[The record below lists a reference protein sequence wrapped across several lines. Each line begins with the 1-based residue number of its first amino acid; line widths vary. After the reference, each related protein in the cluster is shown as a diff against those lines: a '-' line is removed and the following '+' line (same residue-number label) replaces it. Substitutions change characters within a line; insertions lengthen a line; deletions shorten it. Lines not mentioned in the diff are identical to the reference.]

1 MSEEWTALR
10 CPESGCGYERTTAA
24 RVEWNAKEL
33 CPRCRNAKNLVT
45 HLHVVPLGKT
55 RSVESGGDPIPPKPV
70 ADHRQGQHWEMLR
83 EAAQSVEGDDSL
95 PPKPAE
101 DKR

>member
-10 CPESGCGYERTTAA
+10 CPEPGCGYERTTAE
-24 RVEWNAKEL
+24 RVEWNTKEL

-45 HLHVVPLGKT
+45 YLHVLRLGEKG
-55 RSVESGGDPIPPKPV
+55 SGKSMDAALPQKPV
-70 ADHRQGQHWEMLR
+70 EDHRQGQHWELLR
-83 EAAQSVEGDDSL
+83 EAAQGVEGDDPV

-101 DKR
+101 DE